1 MLSTNAVIDTVRN
14 ITQPSGA
21 IFSAA
26 IPAPDDGGYGVPAGI
41 VFGYPLRAT
50 APGRVEIEPGIV
62 HNDWAQG
69 KVDATLAELLEER
82 EAIMELIG

>member
-1 MLSTNAVIDTVRN
+1 MIDTVSS
-14 ITQPSGA
+14 ISQPSGE

-26 IPAPDDGGYGVPAGI
+26 IRAPVDGGYRVPSGI

-62 HNDWAQG
+62 HNGWAQG
-69 KVDATLAELLEER
+69 KVDASLAELLEER
-82 EAIMELIG
+82 EAVMELIG

>member
-1 MLSTNAVIDTVRN
+1 VIDTVRS
-14 ITQPSGA
+14 ITQPSGE

-26 IPAPDDGGYGVPAGI
+26 IPAPADGGYGVPSGI

-50 APGRVEIEPGIV
+50 APGQVEIEPGIV
-62 HNDWAQG
+62 HNGWAQG

-82 EAIMELIG
+82 EAIRELIG